1 MASWI
6 NLLDVIYPVGSCYFS
21 ISSIS
26 PASIIGGTWSAMTG
40 GMLGLTGSTGVAT
53 AGSNGG
59 SRTIS
64 VNQMPKHRHNLTY
77 SNDPNEET
85 GLSFDSQDY
94 PSRYFLSETSIQ
106 RYTSTAIDMPVAA
119 KNLVVLPS
127 GGGQDYIPAHTAVYA
142 WRRTA

>member
-53 AGSNGG
+53 AGNNGG

-64 VNQMPKHRHNLTY
+64 VNQMPKHRHTLKY
-77 SNDPNEET
+77 SEDPNDET
-85 GLSFDSQDY
+85 PDAFTFQDY
-94 PSRYFLSETSIQ
+94 PSRH
-106 RYTSTAIDMPVAA
+106 STAGHLRRYVAKIEDPLPA
-119 KNLVVLPS
+119 KNLIVLPT
-127 GGGQDYIPAHTAVYA
+127 GGGQDYVPAHTAVYG

>member
-1 MASWI
+1 MATWV
-6 NLLDVIYPVGSCYFS
+6 NLMDVVYPVDSCYFS

-26 PASIIGGTWSAMTG
+26 PASIIGGTWVAMLG

-77 SNDPNEET
+77 SNNPDEEV
-85 GLSFDSQDY
+85 GFPFSSPDY
-94 PSRYFLSETSIQ
+94 PSRHAINGPLS
-106 RYTSTAIDMPVAA
+106 RYVAQIDDPLPAH
-119 KNLVVLPS
+119 NLVVLPT
-127 GGGQDYIPAHTAVYA
+127 GGGQDYVPAHTAVYG

>member
-1 MASWI
+1 MASWV

-26 PASIIGGTWSAMTG
+26 PASIIGGTWVAMLG

-59 SRTIS
+59 SRKIS
-64 VNQMPKHRHNLTY
+64 ENQMPKHRHTLKY
-77 SNDPNEET
+77 SEDPNDET
-85 GLSFDSQDY
+85 PAAFTSPDY
-94 PSRYFLSETSIQ
+94 PSRHMLTGHLS
-106 RYTSTAIDMPVAA
+106 RYVANIADPLPA
-119 KNLVVLPS
+119 KNLIVLPT
-127 GGGQDYIPAHTAVYA
+127 GGGQDYVPAHTAVYG